1 MKLALIT
8 DQHFG
13 ARNDSL
19 HFSDYFEKFYN
30 EIWFPYLLENNITN
44 VVDLGDTF
52 DRRKYVN
59 LNILKKTKQMWFD
72 KLKEYNINLHTLVG
86 NHTTYFKNTS
96 EVNTLNLILDSYDNV
111 TVYDRPT
118 VVEFDGVPIQFIPWI
133 NSGNYNESMEAL
145 KTSSAQIVMGHLEIA
160 GFEMYKGFSSIDGDF
175 KKELFSR
182 FDTVFSGHFHHKS
195 DDGQIF
201 YLGTPYE
208 ITWNDWNDPRG
219 FHIFDTETRELERII
234 NPYSIF
240 KKVYYDDTLPP
251 SDEDFDMASFKD
263 KYVKLIV
270 VNKKD
275 LYQFD
280 KFVDSLFKADAFDV
294 KIIEDF
300 SDLDAS
306 NVSDDIVENTEDTIT
321 LLDRYIDELPLTL
334 DKGRLKNSMKTLYND
349 AQDLDF

>member
-19 HFSDYFEKFYN
+19 LFSDYFEKFYT
-30 EIWFPYLLENNITN
+30 EIWFPYILENNITN

-72 KLKEYNINLHTLVG
+72 KLKEHNITLHTLVG

-96 EVNTLNLILDSYDNV
+96 EVNTLNLIIENYDNV
-111 TVYDRPT
+111 TVYDRPA
-118 VVEFDGVPIQFIPWI
+118 VVEFDGVLIQFIPWI
-133 NSGNYNESMEAL
+133 NAGNYDESMEAL

-160 GFEMYKGFSSIDGDF
+160 GFEMYKGFASADGDF

-208 ITWNDWNDPRG
+208 ITWNDWNDSRG
-219 FHIFDTETRELERII
+219 FHIFDTGTRELERIV
-234 NPYSIF
+234 NPYTIF
-240 KKVYYDDTLPP
+240 EKIYYDDTVP
-251 SDEDFDMASFKD
+251 SFDEDFDMSSFKD

-275 LYQFD
+275 LYKFD
-280 KFVDSLFKADAFDV
+280 MFVDNLFKADAFDV

-321 LLDRYIDELPLTL
+321 LLDRYIDELPLML
-334 DKGRLKNSMKTLYND
+334 DKGRLKNTMKTLYNE
-349 AQDLDF
+349 AQDLEL

>member
-19 HFSDYFEKFYN
+19 LFSDYFERFYT
-30 EIWFPYLLENNITN
+30 EICFPYLLENNITN

-72 KLKEYNINLHTLVG
+72 KLKKYNINLHTLVG

-118 VVEFDGVPIQFIPWI
+118 VVVFDGVPIQFIPWI
-133 NSGNYNESMEAL
+133 NSGNYDESMEVL
-145 KTSSAQIVMGHLEIA
+145 KTSAAQIVMGHLEIA

-219 FHIFDTETRELERII
+219 FHIFDTKTRELERIV
-234 NPYSIF
+234 NPYTIF
-240 KKVYYDDTLPP
+240 KKIYYDDTLP
-251 SDEDFDMASFKD
+251 SFDEDFDMSSFKD

-275 LYQFD
+275 LYKFD
-280 KFVDSLFKADAFDV
+280 MFVDNLFKADAFDV

-321 LLDRYIDELPLTL
+321 LLDRYIDELPLML
-334 DKGRLKNSMKTLYND
+334 DKGRLKNTMKTLYNE

>member
-19 HFSDYFEKFYN
+19 LFSDYFEKFYT
-30 EIWFPYLLENNITN
+30 EIWFPYILKNNITN

-72 KLKEYNINLHTLVG
+72 KLKEYNINIHTLVG

-118 VVEFDGVPIQFIPWI
+118 VVVFDGVPIQFIPWI
-133 NSGNYNESMEAL
+133 NSGNYDESMEVL
-145 KTSSAQIVMGHLEIA
+145 KTSAAQIVMGHLEIA

-219 FHIFDTETRELERII
+219 FHIFDTETRELERIV

-240 KKVYYDDTLPP
+240 KKIYYDDTLP
-251 SDEDFDMASFKD
+251 SFDEDFDMSSFKD

-275 LYQFD
+275 LYKFD
-280 KFVDSLFKADAFDV
+280 MFVDNLFKADAFDV

-306 NVSDDIVENTEDTIT
+306 NVSDDIVKNTEDTIT

-334 DKGRLKNSMKTLYND
+334 DKGRLKNTMKVLYNE

>member
-19 HFSDYFEKFYN
+19 LFSDYFEKFYN
-30 EIWFPYLLENNITN
+30 EICFPYLLENNITN

-133 NSGNYNESMEAL
+133 NSGNYDESMEAL

-240 KKVYYDDTLPP
+240 KKIYYDDTLP
-251 SDEDFDMASFKD
+251 SFDKDFDMASFKD

-275 LYQFD
+275 LYKFD
-280 KFVDSLFKADAFDV
+280 MFVDKLFKADAFDV

-334 DKGRLKNSMKTLYND
+334 DKGRLKNSMKTLYNE